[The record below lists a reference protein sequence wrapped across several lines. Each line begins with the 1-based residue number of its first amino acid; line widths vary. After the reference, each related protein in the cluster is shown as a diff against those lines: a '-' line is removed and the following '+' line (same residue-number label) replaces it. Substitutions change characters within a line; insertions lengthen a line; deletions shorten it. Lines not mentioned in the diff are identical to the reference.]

1 MNNLIPDEQTATFDP
16 NQPPSP
22 EDRAALEAWLARREL
37 ADWCASSAQAMA
49 AYSALPKGPKSHEK
63 LLDLAA
69 RFPDHITLESGPGD
83 KVMVT
88 FVV

>member
-1 MNNLIPDEQTATFDP
+1 MNDLIPDEQTATVDP

-37 ADWCASSAQAMA
+37 GEWCASSAEAMA
-49 AYSALPKGPKSHEK
+49 AYSALPKGPKSHEG

-69 RFPDHITLESGPGD
+69 RYPDHIALEWGPGD

-88 FVV
+88 FTV